1 MMDHFMEEL
10 VVKRTRT
17 FNDVLYLFS
26 NVVMVLTALIAFMMI
41 STLLRGFHIILLL
54 IALANGAIAFLLFL
68 YRDRLRTEYEYTFTN
83 GELDIDK
90 IIAQTKRKEMITVQV
105 SKFTAFGRY
114 DQNTPEETAD
124 MTVIMA
130 TDNIAEHEFY
140 ADFQHEDYGNARL
153 VFVPN
158 ERVISNIINSLH
170 PSIRS
175 KVKQELQS
183 SYISDLSSDI

>member
-1 MMDHFMEEL
+1 MDNFAEQL
-10 VVKRTRT
+10 VKKKPTGSEKTKNILTVAAGIAVT
-17 FNDVLYLFS
+17 VGSAAYSLFS
-26 NVVMVLTALIAFMMI
+26 IGRGIGTFLMIMVAAAA
-41 STLLRGFHIILLL
+41 GF
-54 IALANGAIAFLLFL
+54 ATFFFYKN
-68 YRDRLRTEYEYTFTN
+68 TKVEYEYTFTN